1 MTATAMAAPSAD
13 VVAPAAPGRLGEA
26 IPARDLMTYLD
37 GLLTWL
43 DDRRRQLDA
52 LDTAAQATAE
62 SERYTPDVVLALTVW
77 QSARGRADELLAVW
91 DNGRVT
97 EVERERMSQLVW
109 GRVDTRAGA
118 SPVSLPEALTL
129 CDAMVSALRMRLA
142 FDPDTADVVARL
154 RGVRAALVRAEDLAG
169 SDTAARERV
178 TALREREQRLSG
190 QAARGGDVSG
200 PLTELETRTA
210 QTERDL
216 MVAVSQRRSLARAR
230 ADAHATAAALEAREP
245 GLQELADRCRREI
258 AHPPRFAVP
267 DVSRLGAVPQ
277 DRDALDA
284 FVARLDAVRRAL
296 DAAQDA
302 YSNPLRERAEL
313 RYRLGRAAAAA
324 AANGRAASPPVRA
337 GHDEARPAG
346 APTPCDVGL
355 ARALVEQ
362 YEHLA
367 RPLPGGPGGA
377 R

>member
-1 MTATAMAAPSAD
+1 MTATAVAAASD
-13 VVAPAAPGRLGEA
+13 VVAPVAPGRLGEA

-37 GLLTWL
+37 GLVTWL
-43 DDRRRQLDA
+43 DDRRSKLDA
-52 LDTAAQATAE
+52 LDAAAQATAE
-62 SERYTPDVVLALTVW
+62 AEQYTPDVVLALTVW
-77 QSARGRADELLAVW
+77 QSVRTRADDLLKVW

-129 CDAMVSALRMRLA
+129 CDAMVATLRRRLA

-154 RGVRAALVRAEDLAG
+154 RAVRASLVRAEDLAG
-169 SDTAARERV
+169 SDTAAHERV
-178 TALREREQRLSG
+178 TALREREQRIST
-190 QAARGGDVSG
+190 QAARGGDVTG
-200 PLTELETRTA
+200 PLAELETAAARA
-210 QTERDL
+210 ERDL

-245 GLQELADRCRREI
+245 ALHELAERCRREI

-267 DVSRLGAVPQ
+267 DVSRLGPVPE
-277 DRDALDA
+277 DRAGLDA
-284 FVARLDAVRRAL
+284 YVTRLDAVRRAL

-313 RYRLGRAAAAA
+313 RYRLAQAASLA
-324 AANGRAASPPVRA
+324 AANGRDASPTVRA
-337 GHDEARPAG
+337 GHDEARTAVDT
-346 APTPCDVGL
+346 TPCDVGL

>member
-1 MTATAMAAPSAD
+1 MTPTAMAAASAD
-13 VVAPAAPGRLGEA
+13 VVAPVAPGRLGEA
-26 IPARDLMTYLD
+26 IGARDLMTYLD

-43 DDRRRQLDA
+43 DDRRSRLDA
-52 LDTAAQATAE
+52 LDTAAQATAD
-62 SERYTPDVVLALTVW
+62 SERYTPDVVLALSVW
-77 QSARGRADELLAVW
+77 QSVRTRADELLAVW
-91 DNGRVT
+91 DDGRVT

-129 CDAMVSALRMRLA
+129 CDAMVSALRTRLA

-169 SDTAARERV
+169 SDTAAHERL
-178 TALREREQRLSG
+178 TALRDREQRLSA

-210 QTERDL
+210 HAERDL
-216 MVAVSQRRSLARAR
+216 MVAVSQRRSAARAR
-230 ADAHATAAALEAREP
+230 VDAQATAAALEAREP
-245 GLQELADRCRREI
+245 ALHALAERCRREV
-258 AHPPRFAVP
+258 AHPPRLAVP
-267 DVSRLGAVPQ
+267 DVSRLGPVPL

-302 YSNPLRERAEL
+302 YSAPLRERAEL
-313 RYRLGRAAAAA
+313 RYRLGRAASLASS
-324 AANGRAASPPVRA
+324 NGRDASPTVRA
-337 GHDEARPAG
+337 AHDEARDAVG
-346 APTPCDVGL
+346 TTPCDVGL

>member
-1 MTATAMAAPSAD
+1 MAAPSAD
-13 VVAPAAPGRLGEA
+13 VVAPVAPGHLGEA
-26 IPARDLMTYLD
+26 IPARDLLTYLD

-43 DDRRRQLDA
+43 DDRRARLDA
-52 LDTAAQATAE
+52 LDTAAQATADA
-62 SERYTPDVVLALTVW
+62 ERYTPDVVLALTVW
-77 QSARGRADELLAVW
+77 QSVRRRADELLAVW
-91 DNGRVT
+91 DDGRVT

-118 SPVSLPEALTL
+118 APVSLPEALTL
-129 CDAMVSALRMRLA
+129 CDAMVSALRTRLA

-154 RGVRAALVRAEDLAG
+154 RGVRASLVRAEDLAG
-169 SDTAARERV
+169 SDVAARERL
-178 TALREREQRLSG
+178 TSLREHEQRLSA

-200 PLTELETRTA
+200 PLAELETRTA
-210 QTERDL
+210 HAERDL

-230 ADAHATAAALEAREP
+230 ADAHDTAAALERREP
-245 GLQELADRCRREI
+245 ALHGLAERCRREI
-258 AHPPRFAVP
+258 AHPPRLAVP
-267 DVSRLGAVPQ
+267 DVSRLGAVPE

-313 RYRLGRAAAAA
+313 RYRLGQAAAAA
-324 AANGRAASPPVRA
+324 AANGRDASPTVRA
-337 GHDEARPAG
+337 GHDEARDAVET
-346 APTPCDVGL
+346 TPCDVGL